1 MKKTLIISMSLLLV
15 VVMSVSVFA
24 ADGGFEDG
32 NYVGFVANDH
42 GDVVIEVVIER
53 GQMVDINMLNPFKL
67 HYGYAEGKQAF
78 FEYPFMVLEKQSAE
92 VDMIAGAT
100 HSIHDYTE
108 ATEMALAI
116 ADGSYT
122 GNKYYGV
129 AEDWGH
135 GHVVVEITVEG
146 GKITAARLI
155 TANPDLLTNEDGREK
170 LMPAKGDD
178 YNCAPALEFFKSF
191 GNKVVENQGNVDI
204 VAGATH
210 SGESYNDALDM
221 AMKQA
226 GLK

>member
-1 MKKTLIISMSLLLV
+1 MRKALILTMSLLLV
-15 VVMSVSVFA
+15 VAMSMAVFA
-24 ADGGFEDG
+24 ADGALKDG
-32 NYVGFVANDH
+32 HYVGYVPNDH

-53 GQMVDINMLNPFKL
+53 GQIVDVNMLNPFKL
-67 HYGYAEGKQAF
+67 HYNYEAGKQAF
-78 FEYPFMVLEKQSAE
+78 FEYPYMVLEKQSTE

-100 HSIHDYTE
+100 HSMQDYTE

-116 ADGSYT
+116 ASGAYT

-129 AEDWGH
+129 AEDWKH
-135 GHVVVEITVEG
+135 GHVLVEITVEG

-155 TANPDLLTNEDGREK
+155 TANPDLLTEEDGREK

-178 YNCAPALEFFKSF
+178 YKSEAALEYFKTF
-191 GNKVVENQGNVDI
+191 GDKVVENQGNVDI

-210 SGESYNDALDM
+210 SGESYNAALDM
-221 AMKQA
+221 AMEQA